1 MKYYSEKDLNE
12 VLDVRDRRVLR
23 QTKIPIEIS
32 FCRDCELFEIDYW
45 QPNPEIQEGWCRGRS
60 YYRTYDDEY
69 PHYVYT
75 NSNSFCDK
83 RTVNMDGQFI
93 YSFINCYISYVV

>member
-23 QTKIPIEIS
+23 QTKVPIEIS

-83 RTVNMDGQFI
+83 RTVNMDG
-93 YSFINCYISYVV
+93 